1 MKTMKIG
8 IMNRDEFRRRTI
20 AIAKGDYRPAADEP
34 KVWFDSVE
42 SMSQMLSTR
51 NLELLRIIGEHKP
64 QSLGELSSITGR
76 KKESLSRTIKKM
88 SEYGLVS
95 IKEGPRHS
103 KIPELVA
110 EGFEVRLM

>member
-8 IMNRDEFRRRTI
+8 IMNRDEFRRRTV
-20 AIAKGDYRPAADEP
+20 AIAKGEYKPSADDP

-51 NLELLRIIGEHKP
+51 NLELLRVIGERRP

-88 SEYGLVS
+88 SEHGLVTIES
-95 IKEGPRHS
+95 GPRHS
-103 KIPELVA
+103 KIPVPVA